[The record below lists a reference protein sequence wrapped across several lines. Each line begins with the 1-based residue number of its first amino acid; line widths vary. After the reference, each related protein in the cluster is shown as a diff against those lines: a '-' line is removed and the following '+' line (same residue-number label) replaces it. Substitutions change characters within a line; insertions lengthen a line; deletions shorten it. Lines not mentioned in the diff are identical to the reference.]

1 MHKKIVLTKNPLNFY
16 LLKVKSLNG
25 DSVKYESPRKKD
37 YGGAGRQTPP
47 PRLFRV
53 KPLREKD
60 LKRFFNTL

>member
-37 YGGAGRQTPP
+37 YGGPGVKRP